1 MFKSKIVSSSAFE
14 SQDLQMKQLMVMN
27 QKLQREVRKLE
38 AALELATL
46 SNERQTVTR
55 NKSGVFSDSVRECV
69 LELVSQ

>member
-1 MFKSKIVSSSAFE
+1 
-14 SQDLQMKQLMVMN
+14 MKQLMVMN

-55 NKSGVFSDSVRECV
+55 NESGVFSDSVRECV